1 MKTAHYR
8 IQNSRNMAK
17 HLYGIDFG
25 TSNSAISIFDAD
37 RGEIINTIVV
47 PSILYFSNTQASNQ
61 PLNYF
66 VGKEAVA
73 EYIKEGMKGRF
84 MKSIKRI
91 LPRKSFSD
99 TRVFSKKMTA
109 PDLVTLVLQE
119 LKKRADQVIGYSCT
133 KAVIGRPVFFDDD
146 DTEKDA
152 LAQTRLLKAA
162 EQAGFT
168 DIRFQYEPI
177 AAAYAYE
184 RNIIRKEKVLV
195 ADLGGGTTDF
205 TFINLDPAIEKS
217 ADRRKDIYATGGVYV
232 GGDSFDSS
240 FMFEKGTPHFGRGDL
255 YQSAPGKYLDLPLS
269 LFTNICS
276 WEKMNFFNSWKVRND
291 IEKYYV
297 LTGKNDKLKNLETLV
312 AHNLGYQLFQAV
324 EKTKIELSSLP
335 ASVFQFS
342 TMGIDINDEVGI
354 TNYNQVIRKD
364 LDKIETYLDR
374 FLHENNIHAEAVD
387 TIFLTGG
394 TSLVSAVQELFKRKF
409 PQSKI
414 ETGDHF
420 ISVVKG
426 LAYSGYLFE
435 NPM

>member
-1 MKTAHYR
+1 
-8 IQNSRNMAK
+8 MAK

-25 TSNSAISIFDAD
+25 TSNSAISIFDTD
-37 RGEIINTIVV
+37 RSEIIDTIVV
-47 PSILYFSNTQASNQ
+47 PSILYFSNVQSSNQ
-61 PLNYF
+61 PLKYF

-73 EYIKEGMKGRF
+73 EYIQEGMKGRF

-119 LKKRADQVIGYSCT
+119 LKKRADEIIGYSCT

-146 DTEKDA
+146 DTEKDE

-162 EQAGFT
+162 ELAGFT

-184 RNIIRKEKVLV
+184 RNITHKEKVLV

-205 TFINLDPAIEKS
+205 TFINLDPAIERS

-240 FMFEKGTPHFGRGDL
+240 FMFEKGTPYFGRGVL
-255 YQSAPGKYLDLPLS
+255 YQSTPGKYLDLPLS

-297 LTGKNDKLKNLETLV
+297 LTGRNNKLKSLATLV
-312 AHNLGYQLFQAV
+312 EHNLGYQVFQAV
-324 EKTKIELSSLP
+324 EKTKIELSSQP
-335 ASVFQFS
+335 VSFFHFS
-342 TMGIDINDEVGI
+342 KMEIDIREEIKVAE
-354 TNYNQVIRKD
+354 YNQVINKD
-364 LDKIETYLDR
+364 LVKIETYLDR
-374 FLHENNIHAEAVD
+374 FLLENNIHPGTVD
-387 TIFLTGG
+387 TLFLTGG
-394 TSLVSAVQELFKRKF
+394 TSLVKAVQELFKRKF
-409 PQSKI
+409 PYGKI

-435 NPM
+435 KPA

>member
-1 MKTAHYR
+1 
-8 IQNSRNMAK
+8 MAK

-25 TSNSAISIFDAD
+25 TSNSALSIFDIE
-37 RGEIINTIVV
+37 RNEIIETIVV
-47 PSILYFSNTQASNQ
+47 PSILYFSSVQ
-61 PLNYF
+61 PSDRSLNYF
-66 VGKEAVA
+66 VGKEAVE

-119 LKKRADQVIGYSCT
+119 LKKRADHFIGYSCT

-152 LAQTRLLKAA
+152 LAQTRLLKAV
-162 EQAGFT
+162 ELAGFT
-168 DIRFQYEPI
+168 DVRFQYEPI

-184 RNIIRKEKVLV
+184 RNITRKEKVLV

-205 TFINLDPAIEKS
+205 TFIGLDPAIEKT
-217 ADRRKDIYATGGVYV
+217 ADRKKDIYATGGVYV

-240 FMFEKGTPHFGRGDL
+240 FMFEIGTPHFGRGVL

-276 WEKMNFFNSWKVRND
+276 WEKMNFFNNWKVRND

-297 LTGKNDKLKNLETLV
+297 LTGKNNKLKNLATLV
-312 AHNLGYQLFQAV
+312 EHNLGYQVFQAV
-324 EKTKIELSSLP
+324 EKTKIELSSQP
-335 ASVFQFS
+335 ASVFHFS
-342 TMGIDINDEVGI
+342 KMGIDITDDVAIDDYES
-354 TNYNQVIRKD
+354 VIKKD

-374 FLHENNIHAEAVD
+374 FLLENNILPETVD
-387 TIFLTGG
+387 TLFLTGG
-394 TSLVSAVQELFKRKF
+394 SSLVKAVQDLFKRRF
-409 PQSKI
+409 PQGEI
-414 ETGDHF
+414 ETGDNF

-435 NPM
+435 KQ